1 MTIAKIRHNEW
12 VRLPPSFHT
21 HTHTHTHTHARMH
34 AHTHT
39 RTHINTQRLGCHW
52 GRGVVISDYSD
63 YRGTSTFQVEV
74 SK

>member
-1 MTIAKIRHNEW
+1 MTIAKISHNEW
-12 VRLPPSFHT
+12 VKLPPSFHT
-21 HTHTHTHTHARMH
+21 HTHTHTHT
-34 AHTHT
+34 
-39 RTHINTQRLGCHW
+39 RTHIHTQRLGCHW